1 MERCDEKLLKRVFII
16 STVSVLLILA
26 VIYEFVKT
34 KRDKYLILSIISFNL
49 FNLFT
54 IDNKQVFE
62 HIGHNLFGF
71 SFVFIFLFSK
81 SFYLTS
87 LGLVVLL
94 YTLVT
99 RKYFETCLFD
109 FKPVEDGKEIKLIIN
124 SFLEGFNKNL
134 TSEYNVDQFLKLIVV
149 LFIIKLYYIYNNKQ

>member
-1 MERCDEKLLKRVFII
+1 MERCDEKLLKKVFVI
-16 STVSVLLILA
+16 STISVLLILS

-34 KRDKYLILSIISFNL
+34 KRDKYLILSIIGFNL

-54 IDNKQVFE
+54 IDNKQLFE

-87 LGLVVLL
+87 LGLIVLL
-94 YTLVT
+94 YTLFT
-99 RKYFETCLFD
+99 RKYFEACLFD
-109 FKPVEDGKEIKLIIN
+109 FKPVEDGKEIKLVIN
-124 SFLEGFNKNL
+124 RVLEGFNENL
-134 TSEYNVDQFLKLIVV
+134 TSEYNIDEFLKVVVV
-149 LFIIKLYYIYNNKQ
+149 LFVLKLCYIYYNK

>member
-1 MERCDEKLLKRVFII
+1 MERCDEKLIKKVFVI
-16 STVSVLLILA
+16 STISVLLMLS
-26 VIYEFVKT
+26 VIYEFVNT
-34 KRDKYLILSIISFNL
+34 KRDKYLILSIIGFNL

-54 IDNKQVFE
+54 LDNKQLFE

-87 LGLVVLL
+87 LGLIVLL
-94 YTLVT
+94 YTLFT

-109 FKPVEDGKEIKLIIN
+109 FKPLEEGKEIKLVIN
-124 SFLEGFNKNL
+124 RVLEGFNENL
-134 TSEYNVDQFLKLIVV
+134 TSEYNIDHFLKIVIF
-149 LFIIKLYYIYNNKQ
+149 LFILKLFYIYYNK

>member
-1 MERCDEKLLKRVFII
+1 MERCDEKLLKKVFVI
-16 STVSVLLILA
+16 STISALLMLS

-34 KRDKYLILSIISFNL
+34 KRDKYLVLSIIGFNL

-54 IDNKQVFE
+54 IDNKQLFE

-81 SFYLTS
+81 SFYLTTF
-87 LGLVVLL
+87 GLIFIL
-94 YTLVT
+94 YTLFT

-109 FKPVEDGKEIKLIIN
+109 FKPLEEGKEIKLVIN
-124 SFLEGFNKNL
+124 RFLEGFNQNL
-134 TSEYNVDQFLKLIVV
+134 TSEYNIDEFLKIVV
-149 LFIIKLYYIYNNKQ
+149 ALFIIKLWYIYYNK

>member
-1 MERCDEKLLKRVFII
+1 MERCDEKLLKKVFVI
-16 STVSVLLILA
+16 STISVLLMLS
-26 VIYEFVKT
+26 VIYEFVNT
-34 KRDKYLILSIISFNL
+34 KRDKYLILSIIGFNL

-54 IDNKQVFE
+54 IDNKQLFE

-87 LGLVVLL
+87 LGLIVLL
-94 YTLVT
+94 YTLFT

-109 FKPVEDGKEIKLIIN
+109 FKPLEEGKEIKLVIN
-124 SFLEGFNKNL
+124 RVLEGFNENL
-134 TSEYNVDQFLKLIVV
+134 TSEYNIDHFLKIVIF
-149 LFIIKLYYIYNNKQ
+149 LFILKLCYIYYNK

>member
-1 MERCDEKLLKRVFII
+1 MERCNEKLLKKVFVI
-16 STVSVLLILA
+16 STISALLFLS
-26 VIYEFVKT
+26 VIYEFVNT
-34 KRDKYLILSIISFNL
+34 KRDKYLILSIIGFNL

-54 IDNKQVFE
+54 IDNKQLFE

-94 YTLVT
+94 YTLFT
-99 RKYFETCLFD
+99 RKYFEACLFD
-109 FKPVEDGKEIKLIIN
+109 FKPVEEGKEIKLVIN
-124 SFLEGFNKNL
+124 KVLEGFNENL
-134 TSEYNVDQFLKLIVV
+134 TSEYNIDEFLKIVVV
-149 LFIIKLYYIYNNKQ
+149 LFILKLCYIYNNK

>member
-1 MERCDEKLLKRVFII
+1 MERCNEKLLKKVFVI
-16 STVSVLLILA
+16 STISTLLILS
-26 VIYEFVKT
+26 VIYEFVNT
-34 KRDKYLILSIISFNL
+34 KRDKYLILSIIGFNL

-54 IDNKQVFE
+54 IDNKQLFE

-94 YTLVT
+94 YTLFT
-99 RKYFETCLFD
+99 RKYFEACLFD
-109 FKPVEDGKEIKLIIN
+109 FKPVEEGKEIKLVIN
-124 SFLEGFNKNL
+124 RVLEGFNENL
-134 TSEYNVDQFLKLIVV
+134 TSEYNIDEFLKIVVV
-149 LFIIKLYYIYNNKQ
+149 LFIAKLCYIYNNK

>member
-1 MERCDEKLLKRVFII
+1 MERCDEKLLKKVFVI
-16 STVSVLLILA
+16 STISVLLMLS
-26 VIYEFVKT
+26 VIYEFVNT
-34 KRDKYLILSIISFNL
+34 KRDKYLILSIIGFNL

-54 IDNKQVFE
+54 LDNKQLFE

-87 LGLVVLL
+87 LGLIVLL
-94 YTLVT
+94 YTLFT

-109 FKPVEDGKEIKLIIN
+109 YKPLEEGKEIKLVIN
-124 SFLEGFNKNL
+124 RVLEGFNENL
-134 TSEYNVDQFLKLIVV
+134 TSEYNIDHFLKIVIF
-149 LFIIKLYYIYNNKQ
+149 LFILKLFYIYYNK

>member
-1 MERCDEKLLKRVFII
+1 MERCDEKLLKKVFVI
-16 STVSVLLILA
+16 STISVLLILS

-34 KRDKYLILSIISFNL
+34 KRDEYLILSIIGFNL

-54 IDNKQVFE
+54 IDNKQLFE

-87 LGLVVLL
+87 LGLIVLL
-94 YTLVT
+94 YTLFT
-99 RKYFETCLFD
+99 RKYFEACLFD
-109 FKPVEDGKEIKLIIN
+109 FKPVEDGKEIKLVIN
-124 SFLEGFNKNL
+124 RVLEGFNENL
-134 TSEYNVDQFLKLIVV
+134 TSEYNIDEFLKVVVV
-149 LFIIKLYYIYNNKQ
+149 LFVLKLCYIYYNK

>member
-1 MERCDEKLLKRVFII
+1 MERCDEKLLKKVFVI
-16 STVSVLLILA
+16 STISVLLMLS
-26 VIYEFVKT
+26 VIYEFVNT
-34 KRDKYLILSIISFNL
+34 KRDKYLILSIIGFNL

-54 IDNKQVFE
+54 LDNKQLFE

-87 LGLVVLL
+87 LGLIVLL
-94 YTLVT
+94 YTLFT

-109 FKPVEDGKEIKLIIN
+109 FKPLEEGKEIKLVIN
-124 SFLEGFNKNL
+124 RVLEGFNENL
-134 TSEYNVDQFLKLIVV
+134 TSEYNIDHFLKIVIF
-149 LFIIKLYYIYNNKQ
+149 LFILKLCYIYYNK

>member
-1 MERCDEKLLKRVFII
+1 MERCNEKLLKKVFVI
-16 STVSVLLILA
+16 STISALLILS
-26 VIYEFVKT
+26 VIYEFVNT
-34 KRDKYLILSIISFNL
+34 KRDKYLILSIIGFNL

-54 IDNKQVFE
+54 IDNKQIFE

-94 YTLVT
+94 YTLFT
-99 RKYFETCLFD
+99 RKYFEACLFD
-109 FKPVEDGKEIKLIIN
+109 FKPVEEGKEIKLVIN
-124 SFLEGFNKNL
+124 KVLEGFNENL
-134 TSEYNVDQFLKLIVV
+134 TSEYNIDEFLKIVVV
-149 LFIIKLYYIYNNKQ
+149 LFILKLCYIYNNK

>member
-1 MERCDEKLLKRVFII
+1 MERCNEKLLKKVFVI
-16 STVSVLLILA
+16 STISALLFLS
-26 VIYEFVKT
+26 VIYEFVNT
-34 KRDKYLILSIISFNL
+34 KRDKYLILSIIGFNL

-54 IDNKQVFE
+54 IDNKQLFE

-94 YTLVT
+94 YTLFT
-99 RKYFETCLFD
+99 RKYFEACLFD
-109 FKPVEDGKEIKLIIN
+109 FKPVEEGKEIKLVIN
-124 SFLEGFNKNL
+124 KVLEGFNENL
-134 TSEYNVDQFLKLIVV
+134 TSEYNIDEFLKIVV
-149 LFIIKLYYIYNNKQ
+149 ILFIVKLYYIYYNK

>member
-1 MERCDEKLLKRVFII
+1 MERCNEKLLKKVFVI
-16 STVSVLLILA
+16 STISALLILS
-26 VIYEFVKT
+26 VIYEFVNT
-34 KRDKYLILSIISFNL
+34 KRDKYLILSIIGFNL

-54 IDNKQVFE
+54 IDNKQLFE

-94 YTLVT
+94 YTLFT
-99 RKYFETCLFD
+99 RKYFEACLFD
-109 FKPVEDGKEIKLIIN
+109 FKPVEEGKEIKLVIN
-124 SFLEGFNKNL
+124 RVLEGFNENL
-134 TSEYNVDQFLKLIVV
+134 TSEYNIDEFLKIVV
-149 LFIIKLYYIYNNKQ
+149 ILFIVKLCYIYNNK

>member
-1 MERCDEKLLKRVFII
+1 MERCNEKLLKKVFVI
-16 STVSVLLILA
+16 STISVLLILS
-26 VIYEFVKT
+26 VIYEFVNT
-34 KRDKYLILSIISFNL
+34 KRDKYLILSIIGFNL

-54 IDNKQVFE
+54 IDNKQLFE

-94 YTLVT
+94 YTLFT
-99 RKYFETCLFD
+99 RKYFEACLFD
-109 FKPVEDGKEIKLIIN
+109 FKPVEEGKEIKLVIN
-124 SFLEGFNKNL
+124 RVLEGFNETL
-134 TSEYNVDQFLKLIVV
+134 TSEYNIDEFLKIVV
-149 LFIIKLYYIYNNKQ
+149 ILFIVKLCYIYNNK

>member
-1 MERCDEKLLKRVFII
+1 MERCNEKLLKKVFVI
-16 STVSVLLILA
+16 STISVLLILS
-26 VIYEFVKT
+26 VIYEFVNT
-34 KRDKYLILSIISFNL
+34 KRDKYLILSIIGFNL

-54 IDNKQVFE
+54 LDNKQIFE

-94 YTLVT
+94 YTLFT
-99 RKYFETCLFD
+99 RKYFEACLFD
-109 FKPVEDGKEIKLIIN
+109 FKPVEEGKEIKLVIN
-124 SFLEGFNKNL
+124 KVLEGFNENL
-134 TSEYNVDQFLKLIVV
+134 TSEYNIDEFLKIVVV
-149 LFIIKLYYIYNNKQ
+149 LFILKLCYIYNNK

>member
-1 MERCDEKLLKRVFII
+1 MERCNEKLLKKVFVI
-16 STVSVLLILA
+16 STISVLLILS
-26 VIYEFVKT
+26 VIYEFVNT
-34 KRDKYLILSIISFNL
+34 KRDKYLILSIIGFNL

-54 IDNKQVFE
+54 LDNKQIFE

-94 YTLVT
+94 YTLFT
-99 RKYFETCLFD
+99 RKYFEACLFD
-109 FKPVEDGKEIKLIIN
+109 FKPVEEGKEIKLVIN
-124 SFLEGFNKNL
+124 RVLEGFNENL
-134 TSEYNVDQFLKLIVV
+134 TSEYNIDEFLKIVV
-149 LFIIKLYYIYNNKQ
+149 ILFIVKLCYIYNNK

>member
-1 MERCDEKLLKRVFII
+1 MERCNEKLLKKVFVI
-16 STVSVLLILA
+16 STISVLLILS
-26 VIYEFVKT
+26 VIYEFVNT
-34 KRDKYLILSIISFNL
+34 KRDKYLILSIIGFNL

-54 IDNKQVFE
+54 LDNKQIFE

-94 YTLVT
+94 YTLFT
-99 RKYFETCLFD
+99 RKYFEACLFD
-109 FKPVEDGKEIKLIIN
+109 FKPVEEGKEIKLVIN
-124 SFLEGFNKNL
+124 RVLEGFNENL
-134 TSEYNVDQFLKLIVV
+134 TSEYNIDEFLKVVVV
-149 LFIIKLYYIYNNKQ
+149 LFILKLCYIYYNK

>member
-1 MERCDEKLLKRVFII
+1 MERCDEKLLKKVFVI
-16 STVSVLLILA
+16 STISALLMLS

-34 KRDKYLILSIISFNL
+34 KRDKYLVLSIIGFNL

-54 IDNKQVFE
+54 IDNKQLFE

-81 SFYLTS
+81 SFYLTTF
-87 LGLVVLL
+87 GLIFIL
-94 YTLVT
+94 YTLFT

-109 FKPVEDGKEIKLIIN
+109 FKPLEEGKEIKLVIN
-124 SFLEGFNKNL
+124 RFLEGFNENL
-134 TSEYNVDQFLKLIVV
+134 TSEYNIDEFLKIVV
-149 LFIIKLYYIYNNKQ
+149 ALFIIKLWYIYYNK

>member
-1 MERCDEKLLKRVFII
+1 MERCDEKLLKKVFVI
-16 STVSVLLILA
+16 STISVLLMLS
-26 VIYEFVKT
+26 VIYEFVNT
-34 KRDKYLILSIISFNL
+34 KRDKYLILSIIGFNL

-54 IDNKQVFE
+54 LDNKQLFE

-87 LGLVVLL
+87 LGLIVLL
-94 YTLVT
+94 YTLFT

-109 FKPVEDGKEIKLIIN
+109 FKPLEEGKEIKLVIN
-124 SFLEGFNKNL
+124 RVLEGFNENL
-134 TSEYNVDQFLKLIVV
+134 TSEYNIDHFLKIVIF
-149 LFIIKLYYIYNNKQ
+149 LFILKLFYIYYNK